1 MPTQFSRIEDAVF
14 ALAKGRMII
23 VVDAEDREN
32 EGDFV
37 MAAEKVTAE
46 SIHFMTSEGRGQLC
60 TPVLPETGSRLRLRQ
75 MVARRRTSMPCF
87 TIPVDHALCR
97 TGISP
102 QERAFTVRS
111 IADPTT
117 KPRDFVRPGHVF
129 PLIAREG
136 GVLERPGHT
145 EATVDLMRM
154 AGLAACGLLCE
165 ICSRDG
171 KHMATGPEL
180 FEIGDRFDL
189 PVITIDQVIEF
200 RRSAVGNQPMIATSP
215 QVTVRG

>member
-1 MPTQFSRIEDAVF
+1 MPQFSRIEEAVS
-14 ALAKGRMII
+14 ALAQGRMII

-32 EGDFV
+32 EGDLV

-46 SIHFMTSEGRGQLC
+46 SIHFMISEGRGQLC
-60 TPVLPETGSRLRLRQ
+60 TPILPDTGRRLRLRQ
-75 MVARRRTSMPCF
+75 MVTRRSASMPCF
-87 TIPVDHALCR
+87 TVPVDHGICR

-102 QERAFTVRS
+102 QERAFTVRG

-145 EATVDLMRM
+145 EATIDLMRM
-154 AGLAACGLLCE
+154 AGLVACGVLCE

-180 FEIGDRFDL
+180 FELSDRFDL
-189 PVITIDQVIEF
+189 QIISIDQVIEH
-200 RRSAVGNQPMIATSP
+200 RRRAVGTQQSIATSP
-215 QVTVRG
+215 QKTVRG